1 MLQKVGRFLASR
13 VQGTKGKQKYDKY
26 MKENPWAR
34 TALGAGDL
42 ALAFYGPG
50 MAGKLLQKAGGMGKL
65 AGTGIGQAATRAG
78 NFLAGTPAVQYRG
91 PGTVG
96 RGATKGVMGRIGQ
109 NLMGSVTQPG
119 IARQAGGALARGATA
134 AGRFVAQNPSV
145 VGAALQAVPA
155 LSQQS
160 AMAEQTRQM
169 NQLSMEEMKR
179 RQAQR
184 DQMMELLRP
193 LFLQL
198 QQGG

>member
-1 MLQKVGRFLASR
+1 
-13 VQGTKGKQKYDKY
+13 
-26 MKENPWAR
+26 
-34 TALGAGDL
+34 
-42 ALAFYGPG
+42 
-50 MAGKLLQKAGGMGKL
+50 
-65 AGTGIGQAATRAG
+65 
-78 NFLAGTPAVQYRG
+78 
-91 PGTVG
+91 
-96 RGATKGVMGRIGQ
+96 MGRIGQ

-134 AGRFVAQNPSV
+134 AGRFAVQNPSV
-145 VGAALQAVPA
+145 IGAALQAVPA
-155 LSQQS
+155 LSQQN